1 MQDLQLYAGQLVE
14 GGLLTSVAID
24 PPAARLVAS
33 MKAQGAPPH
42 PAQSPRRGC
51 DAVSLCI
58 RVLGGALRQEESPS
72 LSTTRQ
78 KRLNAK
84 DSDEMKKLVR
94 GGRKA
99 S

>member
-51 DAVSLCI
+51 DAVVSES
-58 RVLGGALRQEESPS
+58 LGGALRQEESPS